1 MIRRRCHA
9 AQFPSE
15 SSEQKKYRRKR
26 MFGWLTVFALLTA
39 GSPLTALIGKEA
51 AVPAAI
57 GSVLFGFLFCLCLLT
72 CAVRGRA

>member
-1 MIRRRCHA
+1 
-9 AQFPSE
+9 
-15 SSEQKKYRRKR
+15 